1 MSLVR
6 SLAAVSMR
14 GALGAAALV
23 SALALSACGG
33 NVSRSE
39 PYVPERL
46 VAFGDEFSVIDSN
59 GHKYTINAVDAT
71 TTTTF
76 VCSNNPIWSQYV
88 AQGYGFTFAQCNP
101 NSVTPKAFSYAAV
114 GATVDDVVTQ
124 VANNSAGFTSTTLV
138 TLMVGMHDVLNAY
151 ARVDANTL
159 SADDAKALMT
169 TQGTKLGQLVNQIA
183 AQGAGARVLFALVPD
198 ISYSP
203 YAIAEEAAHVGAGRQ
218 QLLRDMVVN
227 LNKAARLAVVDNGR
241 WSALITAD
249 EIVSSMAKLPASYGL
264 TNVLVAG
271 CASTAPLPDCTTS
284 TLVDSTLVYLW
295 ADNLHMSYGAH
306 SQIGSNALAKAR
318 NNPF

>member
-46 VAFGDEFSVIDSN
+46 VAFGDELSVIDSN
-59 GHKYTINAVDAT
+59 GRKYTVNAVDAT

-88 AQGYGFTFAQCNP
+88 AQGYGFVFAQCNP
-101 NSVTPKAFSYAAV
+101 NNVTPTAFSYAAV
-114 GATVDDVVTQ
+114 GATVDDAVTQ
-124 VANNSAGFTSTTLV
+124 VANHGAGFTSTTLV

-159 SADDAKALMT
+159 SAADATALMT
-169 TQGTKLGQLVNQIA
+169 TQGTKFGRLVNQITN
-183 AQGAGARVLFALVPD
+183 QGAGARVLFNPVPQLQF
-198 ISYSP
+198 SP
-203 YAIAEEAAHVGAGRQ
+203 YALAEETAHPGEGRKALIESLVTEFNRAA
-218 QLLRDMVVN
+218 L
-227 LNKAARLAVVDNGR
+227 LAVSDNGR
-241 WSALITAD
+241 WSAYDTRSLT
-249 EIVSSMAKLPASYGL
+249 IVGSIVNFPASYGA
-264 TNVLVAG
+264 TDVVTAG
-271 CASTAPLPDCTTS
+271 CATPLPDCTTA
-284 TLVDSTLVYLW
+284 TLLTSGAVYLW
-295 ADNLHMSYGAH
+295 ADSTRLGSMAH
-306 SQIGSNALAKAR
+306 AQLGSNALFKAR

>member
-6 SLAAVSMR
+6 SLAAASTR

-23 SALALSACGG
+23 SALALGACGG

-46 VAFGDEFSVIDSN
+46 VAFGDEHSVIESN
-59 GHKYTINAVDAT
+59 GHKYTINAVDSTNTA
-71 TTTTF
+71 TF
-76 VCSNNPIWSQYV
+76 VCSSNPIWPQYV
-88 AQGYGFTFAQCNP
+88 AQGYGFYFSQCNP
-101 NSVTPKAFSYAAV
+101 NNVTPKAVSYAAV
-114 GATVDDVVTQ
+114 GATVDDVITQ
-124 VANNSAGFTSTTLV
+124 VANNGAGFTSTTLV

-203 YAIAEEAAHVGAGRQ
+203 FAIAEEAAHVGAGRQ
-218 QLLRDMVVN
+218 ALLRTMVDN
-227 LNKAARLAVVDNGR
+227 LNKAARLAVIDNGR
-241 WSALITAD
+241 WSALITAN
-249 EIVSSMAKLPASYGL
+249 EIVSSMAKLPASYSLGDVL
-264 TNVLVAG
+264 TAG
-271 CASTAPLPDCTTS
+271 CTAALPDCTTS
-284 TLVDSTLVYLW
+284 TLATSGTVYLW
-295 ADNLHMSYGAH
+295 ADSKHMAYTAH
-306 SQIGSNALAKAR
+306 NQIGSNALYKAQ

>member
-6 SLAAVSMR
+6 SLAAASMR

-46 VAFGDEFSVIDSN
+46 VAFGDEHSVIESN
-59 GHKYTINAVDAT
+59 GHKYTINAVDST
-71 TTTTF
+71 NTTTF
-76 VCSNNPIWSQYV
+76 VCSSNPIWPQYV
-88 AQGYGFTFAQCNP
+88 AQGYGFYFAQCNP
-101 NSVTPKAFSYAAV
+101 NNVTPKAVSYAAF
-114 GATVDDVVTQ
+114 GATVDDVITQ
-124 VANNSAGFTSTTLV
+124 VANNGAGFTSTTLV
-138 TLMVGMHDVLNAY
+138 TLMAGMHDVLNAY

-203 YAIAEEAAHVGAGRQ
+203 YAIAEDVAHVGAGRQ
-218 QLLRDMVVN
+218 QLLRDMVNN
-227 LNKAARLAVVDNGR
+227 LNKAARLAVIDNGR
-241 WSALITAD
+241 WSALITAN
-249 EIVSSMAKLPASYGL
+249 EIVSGDAKVPASYGF
-264 TNVLVAG
+264 TDVVTAG
-271 CASTAPLPDCTTS
+271 CTTASVLDCTTS
-284 TLVDSTLVYLW
+284 TVQTSGTIYLW
-295 ADNLHMSYGAH
+295 ADNLHVAYTAH
-306 SQIGSNALAKAR
+306 NQIGSNALYKAQ